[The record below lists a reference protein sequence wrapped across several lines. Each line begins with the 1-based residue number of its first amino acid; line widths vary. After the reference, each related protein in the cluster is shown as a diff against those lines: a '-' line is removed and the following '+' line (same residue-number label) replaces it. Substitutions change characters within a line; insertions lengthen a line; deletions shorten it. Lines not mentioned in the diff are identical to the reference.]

1 MRATHPIPIAAVSV
15 AALTLGLVP
24 GVALATPASDP
35 APPASAV
42 ASSAVGTVAVESA
55 AARRAVVKV
64 KGWTRLS
71 AGKISILSQPNAL
84 PLDTGGTEAVWYQED
99 GPNSDS
105 IRARVVLENGKPGSG
120 IVPVVTGWATLIDDP
135 KIINYG
141 SKRMVVFGGI
151 RSTSA
156 GEKFTG
162 PMAFAT
168 STNGTSWTLGN
179 GSLTHTGY
187 AYGSYGTAAV
197 DDGGT
202 PLVAVDASSS
212 SYVTLHRGVDPSVP
226 AGAPDWTTSTT
237 TGYGLHVG
245 LARDSETGQVW
256 AAWYCL
262 GCSKSQ
268 DGVLAQRVWP
278 KPIGALKHAPKSST
292 KGDSLNPQQ
301 AVAVASRKGGGVY
314 AAYKVGYPVA
324 NKIRIWRVGTKDGFN
339 VKTKDADHISLLT
352 GPGGRLWL
360 VWDSDGGSKVKVVR
374 TNKKVTRVG
383 VVRTYKP
390 PKKKGDLYNP
400 VWATGGSGSG
410 GPLHLLINSQ
420 MGTRATQIWYRKVL
434 PGLRLVVSPRKL
446 GSGKI
451 VATVT
456 DAGKA
461 VAGAVV
467 KFHGK
472 KKTTHA
478 SGKVTFKVGKG
489 VASGKYKLKAKKA
502 GFAKG
507 LAVVKVT

>member
-1 MRATHPIPIAAVSV
+1 MRVTHPIPTAAVTAAVV
-15 AALTLGLVP
+15 ALGLVP
-24 GVALATPASDP
+24 GVALASPRLDHPTIARV
-35 APPASAV
+35 AAV
-42 ASSAVGTVAVESA
+42 STAQRA
-55 AARRAVVKV
+55 AVVKV

-71 AGKISILSQPNAL
+71 AGKISILSEPHAL
-84 PLDTGGTEAVWYQED
+84 ALDTGGTEAVWYQED
-99 GPNSDS
+99 GPSSDS
-105 IRARVVLENGKPGSG
+105 IRARVVLENGKPGTG
-120 IVPVVTGWATLIDDP
+120 IVPVVTGWSTLIDDP
-135 KIINYG
+135 KIIDYG
-141 SKRMVVFGGI
+141 SQRMVVFGGI

-156 GEKFTG
+156 GEKFDG
-162 PMAFAT
+162 PMAYAT
-168 STNGTSWTLGN
+168 SSNGSSWTLGS

-197 DDGGT
+197 DDDGT
-202 PLVAVDASSS
+202 PLVGVVASSS
-212 SYVTLHRGVDPSVP
+212 SVVTLHRGVDSSVP
-226 AGAPDWTTSTT
+226 ASAADWTTSSTSGYAMH
-237 TGYGLHVG
+237 TGLG
-245 LARDSETGQVW
+245 RDLDTGDVW

-278 KPIGALKHAPKSST
+278 KPIGSLKQGPKSST

-301 AVAVASRKGGGVY
+301 GVAVASRKGGGVW

-324 NKIRIWRVGTKDGFN
+324 NKIRLWHLGTKDGFN

-434 PGLRLVVSPRKL
+434 PGLQLVVSPKKL
-446 GSGKI
+446 SSGKI
-451 VATVT
+451 VAKVT
-456 DAGKA
+456 DAGQP
-461 VAGAVV
+461 VGGAIV
-467 KFHGK
+467 KFHGH

-478 SGKVTFKVGKG
+478 SGTVKFKVGKG
-489 VASGKYKLKAKKA
+489 LASGKYKLKAKKK

-507 LAVVKVT
+507 LAFIKVS